1 MTSTQDTSAG
11 PGIFITFEGGD
22 GAGKTT
28 HITFLATCLRAMG
41 YEVLCLR
48 EPGGT
53 PIGETLRSILLDP
66 DNSDMSDQTEL
77 LLYEAAR
84 AQIVKEVIIPALARG
99 AVVLLDR
106 FYDST
111 IAYQAY
117 GRGLPLSFVRQAN
130 IFACQGVHPCR
141 TILLTTEAS
150 AEVGLDRATHHGDA
164 DRLEQAGVDFHA
176 RVNAAFKHLAA
187 ENPARIRVVS
197 SAGSKD
203 ETARAIFTELADVFG
218 WGPDSNVWEPGFF
231 DAILERNTNKKAQ
244 IDMAE

>member
-1 MTSTQDTSAG
+1 MTSTQENSTG

-28 HITFLATCLRAMG
+28 HITFLASCLRKMG

-53 PIGETLRSILLDP
+53 VIGESLRQIVLDP
-66 DNSDMSDQTEL
+66 ANSGMSDQTEL
-77 LLYEAAR
+77 LIYEAAR

-117 GRGLPLSFVRQAN
+117 GRGLPLSFVRQA
-130 IFACQGVHPCR
+130 
-141 TILLTTEAS
+141 
-150 AEVGLDRATHHGDA
+150 EVGLDRATHHGDA
-164 DRLEQAGVDFHA
+164 DRLEQAGADFHA
-176 RVNAAFKHLAA
+176 RVNAAFLNLAA

-197 SAGSKD
+197 SAGAKD
-203 ETARAIFTELADVFG
+203 ETARAIFSELADVFN
-218 WGPDSNVWEPGFF
+218 WGPASEVWKQGYF
-231 DAILERNTNKKAQ
+231 DPILKRDTSAKVQ
-244 IDMAE
+244 ISLGEE

>member
-1 MTSTQDTSAG
+1 MTSTQETSTG
-11 PGIFITFEGGD
+11 PGIFVTFEGGD

-28 HITFLATCLRAMG
+28 HITFLSSCLREMG

-53 PIGETLRSILLDP
+53 EIGESLRQIVLDP
-66 DNSDMSDQTEL
+66 ENSDMSDQTEL
-77 LLYEAAR
+77 LIYEAAR

-117 GRGLPLSFVRQAN
+117 GRGLPLTFVRQAN

-141 TILLTTEAS
+141 TILLTTQAS

-164 DRLEQAGVDFHA
+164 DRLELAGADFHA
-176 RVNAAFKHLAA
+176 RVNAAFLSLAA

-197 SAGSKD
+197 SAGPKD
-203 ETARAIFTELADVFG
+203 ETARAIFHELADIFD
-218 WGPDSNVWEPGFF
+218 WGPDSKVWKPGFF
-231 DAILERNTNKKAQ
+231 DPILARDTSEKVQ
-244 IDMAE
+244 ISLGE